1 MAKLVPTGYNRS
13 AVINQA
19 LAPTEDR
26 ILEFKGLN
34 RKTVVDE
41 GEMSD
46 MKNLT
51 ADRYPVLSPRKPRG
65 KVELPEEVMRP
76 VQMVRR
82 FDKLGVIAIVEPDQQ
97 DPTDT
102 GVAFFYDGERVT
114 EVKGLSA
121 ESKAVAINNKMCF
134 FPQKTCI
141 DITKG
146 GVQAN
151 TFRSLEADVT
161 LANASV
167 AISNEDARVTFPSD
181 HNIRPDDAIDIKIE
195 SYTPSGGSATPTD
208 FDISCIVEDVVNTNT
223 LVLPRE
229 TFIEMTGAAV
239 TSFTMSGTAKRKM
252 PTLAHVVEWN
262 NRLWG
267 CSNEDNTIYA
277 CKLGDPSN
285 WHYYQ
290 GTSMDS
296 YYAEQG
302 SDELFTG
309 IAEYSGHII
318 FFKPNSMTRVYG
330 TSPSNYQ
337 LTNTK
342 AYGVEDG
349 SSASIQTI
357 NDTVFYKSAIG
368 IMAYQ
373 GGIPFCISDKFNTK
387 FKNVV
392 AGTEGTKYYAS
403 CIMTEGSS
411 TDGRLMVF
419 DIAKGLWH
427 KEDNARFTSC
437 CKVGDKI
444 YYTSAAA
451 DILTCGEDIF
461 CAEDLMVSTDY
472 IEGDAGIIN
481 PETPTESY
489 EDIEWMAQFG
499 PFDEY
504 IEEHKIY
511 SKLAMRIKANGPAS
525 ARVFIS
531 IDEGPWEQVEYYE
544 TVSTKGDFIPIIPR
558 RCDRYS
564 VKIEGK
570 GDLEIKSITRRVRK
584 GSFGRL

>member
-1 MAKLVPTGYNRS
+1 MANLVSPGYKNS
-13 AVINQA
+13 TLINN
-19 LAPTEDR
+19 LLTPTEDR

-34 RKTVVDE
+34 KRTVVDE

-51 ADRYPVLSPRKPRG
+51 ADRYPVLSPRRPRG
-65 KVELPEEVMRP
+65 EMELPDDVLRP
-76 VQMVRR
+76 IRILRR
-82 FDKLGVIAIVEPDQQ
+82 FNKIGLIAID
-97 DPTDT
+97 TDENVSFYYNGVKISEVT
-102 GVAFFYDGERVT
+102 GLTADSR
-114 EVKGLSA
+114 A
-121 ESKAVAINNKMCF
+121 IAINNRMCF

-141 DITKG
+141 DITKD
-146 GVQAN
+146 GVQQG
-151 TFRSLEADVT
+151 TYKSLEADVT
-161 LANASV
+161 LTSASV
-167 AISNEDARVTFPSD
+167 AISNEDAKLTLSSG
-181 HNIRPDDAIDIKIE
+181 HNIRPDDAIDIKLE
-195 SYTPSGGSATPTD
+195 SYTPSGGSATSTD

-239 TSFTMSGTAKRKM
+239 TSFTITGTLKRKM

-277 CKLGDPSN
+277 CKLGDPFN

-302 SDELFTG
+302 TDELFTG

-330 TSPSNYQ
+330 TAPSNYQ

-342 AYGVEDG
+342 AYGVEEG
-349 SSASIQTI
+349 SSSSIQTI

-373 GGIPFCISDKFNTK
+373 GGIPFCISDKFNRV

-392 AGTEGTKYYAS
+392 GGTEGTKYYAS
-403 CIMTEGSS
+403 CLIDEGESS
-411 TDGRLMVF
+411 EGRLLVF

-427 KEDNARFTSC
+427 KEDSLRFTNC
-437 CKVGDKI
+437 CKVGNKI
-444 YYTSAAA
+444 YYTTSTAS
-451 DILTCGEDIF
+451 ILTCGVAVM
-461 CAEDLMVSTDY
+461 CAKDLMVSTDLVS
-472 IEGDAGIIN
+472 GTAGIIN
-481 PETPTESY
+481 PDIPEENY

-511 SKLAMRIKANGPAS
+511 SKLAMRIKANGEAS
-525 ARVFIS
+525 AKVFIS
-531 IDEGPWEQVEYYE
+531 IDEGPWEQVENYE
-544 TVSTKGDFIPIIPR
+544 HVSTKGDFIPIIPR

-564 VKIEGK
+564 VKVTGT
-570 GDLEIKSITRRVRK
+570 GDVEIKSITRRVRK